1 MTTNYYG
8 SPKKPARRQEI
19 AEEVADEL
27 DFHVEMRTREYI
39 ARGMT
44 PREARERALMRF
56 GDLARVSRTCQDIG
70 GRRDTEMR
78 RREYFGELR
87 QDVTF
92 AIRQLA
98 AHPGF
103 TLIAVVTLALGIG
116 ATTAIFSAVHAVVLR
131 PLPVQDPGKLL
142 FVTETWRGR
151 PSDVSAGNFTDM
163 MAEQTVFER
172 AAAIQYSS
180 FNLSTDENPE
190 RIIGARVSD
199 GFFDLFGVAPA
210 LGRAFRPEEDRPG
223 GETVVMLSHRLWLRR
238 FGGDRSIVGKPI
250 RLGGLP
256 YTVVGV
262 MPPHFDLT
270 SDSEELWVPIAFTP
284 ERKAMHDEHYLTV
297 VARPRPGVAQAR
309 IDEELKTIGDSLKK
323 RFPRDNAELAFQT
336 QPFAETFVGETR
348 NRLFVLL
355 GAVGLVLLIACS
367 NVANLLLARGASR
380 GRELAIRAALGAGRG
395 RIVRQLVT
403 ENAVLALIAG
413 IAGLVLAWWG
423 IRSLIAIAPP
433 GIPRLDQTAINGSVL
448 AFALAVSIVS
458 SIVFGLAPALRA
470 ARAGVGERLKEGG
483 RGQAGPG
490 HRDWLRPTLI
500 VAEVALAVLLLVG
513 AGLLIRSAVEL
524 QRVRPGFDSAG
535 VLTARVA
542 LPAGEYRSGRER
554 AVATFERIVEETARV
569 PGVTAAAVASHVP
582 MAAGGNG
589 NGLIPEGKPID
600 IRSAVQARL
609 RMITPDFFDALR
621 VPVLRGRVFDSRDRR
636 GAQKVMIV
644 SETLAAAL
652 FPGQDPLGRRV
663 ACCESGPDGKSPDYK
678 VIVGVARDMR
688 ATALAAPPPPDFYL
702 PIQQVPDE
710 AWDWVQR
717 TMYVIART
725 DGDPGALIP
734 SLKKVMAGIDPDV
747 PLFNVKTLE
756 ERMAESVATARFNT
770 VLLTLLGAIGL
781 VLSAI
786 GIYGV
791 VAYFVTQRT
800 PEIGVRMALGATRSD
815 VVRLVLG
822 QAVVPVAI
830 GLVIGVVGSLGAT
843 RVLSSQLV
851 GIEERDPFTL
861 VAVIVALG
869 AAALLAAVV
878 PARRAAGVDPTRALL
893 HV

>member
-1 MTTNYYG
+1 
-8 SPKKPARRQEI
+8 
-19 AEEVADEL
+19 
-27 DFHVEMRTREYI
+27 
-39 ARGMT
+39 
-44 PREARERALMRF
+44 
-56 GDLARVSRTCQDIG
+56 
-70 GRRDTEMR
+70 
-78 RREYFGELR
+78 
-87 QDVTF
+87 
-92 AIRQLA
+92 
-98 AHPGF
+98 
-103 TLIAVVTLALGIG
+103 
-116 ATTAIFSAVHAVVLR
+116 
-131 PLPVQDPGKLL
+131 
-142 FVTETWRGR
+142 
-151 PSDVSAGNFTDM
+151 
-163 MAEQTVFER
+163 
-172 AAAIQYSS
+172 
-180 FNLSTDENPE
+180 
-190 RIIGARVSD
+190 
-199 GFFDLFGVAPA
+199 
-210 LGRAFRPEEDRPG
+210 
-223 GETVVMLSHRLWLRR
+223 
-238 FGGDRSIVGKPI
+238 
-250 RLGGLP
+250 
-256 YTVVGV
+256 
-262 MPPHFDLT
+262 
-270 SDSEELWVPIAFTP
+270 
-284 ERKAMHDEHYLTV
+284 
-297 VARPRPGVAQAR
+297 
-309 IDEELKTIGDSLKK
+309 
-323 RFPRDNAELAFQT
+323 
-336 QPFAETFVGETR
+336 
-348 NRLFVLL
+348 
-355 GAVGLVLLIACS
+355 
-367 NVANLLLARGASR
+367 
-380 GRELAIRAALGAGRG
+380 
-395 RIVRQLVT
+395 
-403 ENAVLALIAG
+403 
-413 IAGLVLAWWG
+413 
-423 IRSLIAIAPP
+423 
-433 GIPRLDQTAINGSVL
+433 
-448 AFALAVSIVS
+448 
-458 SIVFGLAPALRA
+458 
-470 ARAGVGERLKEGG
+470 
-483 RGQAGPG
+483 
-490 HRDWLRPTLI
+490 
-500 VAEVALAVLLLVG
+500 
-513 AGLLIRSAVEL
+513 
-524 QRVRPGFDSAG
+524 
-535 VLTARVA
+535 VA

-717 TMYVIART
+717 TMYVVART
-725 DGDPGALIP
+725 DGDPGAIIP
-734 SLKKVMAGIDPDV
+734 PLKKVMTGIDPDV
-747 PLFNVKTLE
+747 PLFNIKTLE
-756 ERMAESVATARFNT
+756 ERMSESLATGRFNT

>member
-1 MTTNYYG
+1 M
-8 SPKKPARRQEI
+8 
-19 AEEVADEL
+19 
-27 DFHVEMRTREYI
+27 
-39 ARGMT
+39 
-44 PREARERALMRF
+44 
-56 GDLARVSRTCQDIG
+56 
-70 GRRDTEMR
+70 
-78 RREYFGELR
+78 
-87 QDVTF
+87 
-92 AIRQLA
+92 
-98 AHPGF
+98 
-103 TLIAVVTLALGIG
+103 
-116 ATTAIFSAVHAVVLR
+116 LR
-131 PLPVQDPGKLL
+131 PLPVLDPGKLL

-151 PSDVSAGNFTDM
+151 PSEVSAGNFTDM
-163 MAEQTVFER
+163 MAEQAVFER

-190 RIIGARVSD
+190 RIIGARVTD
-199 GFFDLFGVAPA
+199 GFFDVFGVAPA
-210 LGRAFRPEEDRPG
+210 LGRVFRRDEDQPG
-223 GETVVMLSHRLWLRR
+223 SELVVMLSHRLWVRR
-238 FGGDRSIVGKPI
+238 FGGDTSIVGKPI
-250 RLGGLP
+250 RLGGQP

-297 VARPRPGVAQAR
+297 VARPKAGVAQAQ
-309 IDEELKTIGDSLKK
+309 IDDQLKAIGVSLKK
-323 RFPRDNAELAFQT
+323 RFPRDNAELAFQAR
-336 QPFAETFVGETR
+336 PFAELFVGETR

-367 NVANLLLARGASR
+367 NVANLLLARGAAR

-403 ENAVLALIAG
+403 ENAVLALVAG
-413 IAGLVLAWWG
+413 IAGLALAWWG
-423 IRSLIAIAPP
+423 IRSLLAIAPP
-433 GIPRLDQTAINGSVL
+433 GIPRLDQTAINGTVL
-448 AFALAVSIVS
+448 AFALGVSVVS
-458 SIVFGLAPALRA
+458 SIVFGLAPAMRA
-470 ARAGVGERLKEGG
+470 ARAGVSERLKEGG
-483 RGQAGPG
+483 RGQAGSGP
-490 HRDWLRPTLI
+490 RDWLRSTLI

-524 QRVRPGFDSAG
+524 QRVRPGFDPAG
-535 VLTARVA
+535 VLTARVS
-542 LPAGEYRSGRER
+542 LPAGEYRSGRDR
-554 AVATFERIVEETARV
+554 AVATFERIVEEAARV

-582 MAAGGNG
+582 MAPGGNG
-589 NGLIPEGKPID
+589 NGLIPEGKPD
-600 IRSAVQARL
+600 RHEVHGPGAPADGHPGLSSTHSASRS
-609 RMITPDFFDALR
+609 
-621 VPVLRGRVFDSRDRR
+621 LRGRAFDSRDRR

-678 VIVGVARDMR
+678 LIVGVARDMR

-717 TMYVIART
+717 SMYVIART

-734 SLKKVMAGIDPDV
+734 SLKKVMVGIDPDV

-756 ERMAESVATARFNT
+756 ERMADSLAAARFNT

-815 VVRLVLG
+815 VVRLVLS
-822 QAVVPVAI
+822 QAVVPVAT
-830 GLVIGVVGSLGAT
+830 GLAIGVIGSLGAT

-851 GIEERDPFTL
+851 GIEQRDPLTL
-861 VAVIVALG
+861 LAVVLALG
-869 AAALLAAVV
+869 ATALLAAVV

-893 HV
+893 QT

>member
-1 MTTNYYG
+1 MDWLR
-8 SPKKPARRQEI
+8 KPPLD
-19 AEEVADEL
+19 EEVAEEL

-39 ARGMT
+39 ASGLT
-44 PREARERALMRF
+44 PRDARERALARF
-56 GDLARVSRTCQDIG
+56 GDLARVTSACRDIG

-78 RREYFGELR
+78 RREYFSELR
-87 QDVTF
+87 QDATF

-98 AHPGF
+98 ANPGF
-103 TLIAVVTLALGIG
+103 TLIAVLTLALGIG

-131 PLPVQDPGKLL
+131 PLPVHDPGRLL

-199 GFFDLFGVAPA
+199 GFFDVFGVAPA

-223 GETVVMLSHRLWLRR
+223 SEQVVMLSHRLWVRR
-238 FGGDRSIVGKPI
+238 FGADRSIVGNPI

-256 YTVVGV
+256 YTIVGV

-284 ERKAMHDEHYLTV
+284 ERKAMHDEHYLTI
-297 VARPRPGVAQAR
+297 VARPKTDVTQAQ
-309 IDEELKTIGDSLKK
+309 IDDQLKTIGASLRK
-323 RFPRDNAELAFQT
+323 RFPKDNAELAFQT

-348 NRLFVLL
+348 NRLLVLL

-403 ENAVLALIAG
+403 ENAVLALVAG
-413 IAGLVLAWWG
+413 IAGLALAWWG
-423 IRSLIAIAPP
+423 IRSLLAIAPP
-433 GIPRLDQTAINGSVL
+433 RIPRLDQTAVNGTVL
-448 AFALAVSIVS
+448 AFALGVSVVS

-490 HRDWLRPTLI
+490 HRDWLRSTLI

-524 QRVRPGFDSAG
+524 QRVRPGFDPAG
-535 VLTARVA
+535 VLTARLS
-542 LPAGEYRSGRER
+542 LPAGEYRSGRDR
-554 AVATFERIVEETARV
+554 ALATFERVVEETARV

-582 MAAGGNG
+582 MAPGGNG
-589 NGLIPEGKPID
+589 NGLIPEGKPAD
-600 IRSAVQARL
+600 IKYAVPARL
-609 RMITPDFFDALR
+609 RMITPDFFSALR
-621 VPVLRGRVFDSRDRR
+621 VPILRGRAFESRDRR

-644 SETLAAAL
+644 SETLGAAL

-663 ACCESGPDGKSPDYK
+663 ACCEPGPDGKSPDYK
-678 VIVGVARDMR
+678 LIVGVARDMR

-710 AWDWVQR
+710 AWDWNQR
-717 TMYVIART
+717 SMYVIART
-725 DGDPGALIP
+725 DGDPGALAP
-734 SLKKVMAGIDPDV
+734 SLKKVMSGIDPDV
-747 PLFNVKTLE
+747 PLFNFKTLE
-756 ERMAESVATARFNT
+756 ERMVDSLATARFNT

-815 VVRLVLG
+815 VVRLVLS
-822 QAVVPVAI
+822 QAVVPVAT
-830 GLVIGVVGSLGAT
+830 GLAIGVIGSLGAT

-851 GIEERDPFTL
+851 GIEQRDPLTL
-861 VAVIVALG
+861 LAVVLALG
-869 AAALLAAVV
+869 ATALLAAIV

-893 HV
+893 QT